1 MIWLI
6 RRLGAT
12 KYINQRDKDFLHSY
26 LQEDDY
32 RREFT
37 DALRDFVDMNQFKY
51 AIFTDMI
58 YQSIFKENAKEYR
71 EVLNLKRVIERGI
84 LFIRKY

>member
-1 MIWLI
+1 M
-6 RRLGAT
+6 GA
-12 KYINQRDKDFLHSY
+12 Y

-37 DALRDFVDMNQFKY
+37 DALKECVAMDQFKY

-71 EVLNLKRVIERGI
+71 NILKLKKNDKTRDTFYSEIC
-84 LFIRKY
+84 